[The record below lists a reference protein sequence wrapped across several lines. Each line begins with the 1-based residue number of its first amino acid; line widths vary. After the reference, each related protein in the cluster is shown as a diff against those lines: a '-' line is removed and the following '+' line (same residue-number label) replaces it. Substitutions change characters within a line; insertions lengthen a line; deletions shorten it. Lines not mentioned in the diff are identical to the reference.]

1 MKINTLE
8 QMETVVN
15 SNKTL
20 FWDGWTVVDNQP
32 SERGRTANNGA
43 FINGKWHIQ
52 KRYAPTRDGWE
63 IPNKFMR

>member
-1 MKINTLE
+1 MKVTTLE
-8 QMETVVN
+8 QMESIVS

-20 FWDGWTVVDNQP
+20 SWDGWTVVDNQP

-43 FINGKWHIQ
+43 FVNGKWSIQ
-52 KRYAPTRDGWE
+52 KRYTPARTGWD